1 MISLKEINNCGYLKY
16 RNPNFHLLTIEQ
28 IREEFIGMVVGR
40 YGFRSKAGVILDIEE
55 HLSVRTWGTSKS
67 YTATVLWNAG
77 VAKAYREEE
86 VPFGTLRDIVSLL
99 EVMKADVKELQE
111 RIDKADTFNEP

>member
-1 MISLKEINNCGYLKY
+1 MISLKEINNCGYV
-16 RNPNFHLLTIEQ
+16 RNKNPSFHLLTIEQ

-55 HLSVRTWGTSKS
+55 NIQERHGYTDKS

-99 EVMKADVKELQE
+99 EDMKADVKELQE
-111 RIDKADTFNEP
+111 RIDKVDTFNEP

>member
-55 HLSVRTWGTSKS
+55 HVQERYGHIYES
-67 YTATVLWNAG
+67 YTAAVLWNAG